1 VRYTPKYIDRSRV
14 YVVYDRDFETNAAL
28 SHTDIPLTL
37 ATREDA
43 QEHCDRLNE
52 VVRYEVA
59 GKWYWEPKS
68 GKRVKLTLEEA
79 VDKGMWCWYDD
90 AGTVCMGRPGGRAFD
105 RKVIARCEAKTDD

>member
-1 VRYTPKYIDRSRV
+1 MSVDDPSAPSGHGAHTQWEDMARRRDRTVHAWGKSG
-14 YVVYDRDFETNAAL
+14 
-28 SHTDIPLTL
+28 
-37 ATREDA
+37 
-43 QEHCDRLNE
+43 E

-90 AGTVCMGRPGGRAFD
+90 AGTVCMARPGGGAFD
-105 RKVIARCEAKTDD
+105 RKVIARCEAFDD

>member
-43 QEHCDRLNE
+43 QEHCDRLNGDN
-52 VVRYEVA
+52 RA
-59 GKWYWEPKS
+59 
-68 GKRVKLTLEEA
+68 LEEA